1 MVKRFFS
8 GRNGLLRF
16 VILILTLGL
25 SVSGFA
31 VHAEGLGVQACAVT
45 PNLIG
50 GQGFSVSGQGFSVSG
65 QGFSVSG
72 QGFSVSG
79 QGFSVSGQGLDPLV
93 VASEIRDNPVTP
105 GKWVDDRL
113 QFFLDRLGFN
123 TEATAILVIDEFN
136 AEDAHGVLVQKVVE
150 DSLATLRESIPDLN
164 VAVFAVDISD
174 SSTNYDANVIAAKI
188 ASTVDGLRESYN
200 NFVLNM
206 SFGLIACED
215 EGPVVD
221 GEQLPAFNF
230 DQALNTVEANNE
242 EEPTLPVVPILECVR
257 NKGYGL
263 YVAYFGYK
271 NENAKL
277 IDIPIGSNNKF
288 APYITDVGQPSDFE
302 PGRQTNVFAV
312 VFKSHLPITWT
323 LRGPDGEARSVT
335 ATSSST
341 PCEDPPAHPSQS
353 ITPILECVADLGE
366 GLYEA
371 RFGYNNPNEL
381 GVKIPVS
388 WFNRFSPHPENRGQ
402 VTTFVPGLHESVF
415 TVTFNGSDLTWKLT
429 GNTVTANASSP
440 VCPEQ
445 EGFGVGDY
453 LTQNLGVP
461 EDKVEEYW
469 GALANQVDEDDTQ
482 SLRLLLQ
489 NYLTE
494 SASQNFTAVAVASSG
509 NFRPWLGAA
518 PLAPASWSETIA
530 VGATLNDSD
539 NLWSFS
545 QDANV
550 VAPGAGYPLDTP
562 NSFAAGTSFAAPAF
576 SVLVGMCST
585 VPGAL
590 DFDGVNPP
598 LLPPVLDSVGGKVL
612 NNSPIGL
619 ANFAPL
625 ACSPNRAPVID
636 PIPDRTDP
644 EGTNILID
652 VTASDPDENPLT
664 FSAVGLPPGI
674 SIDSQGRISGLL
686 SDTSAGEYD
695 VTVTVTDSN
704 PYLPGTDEFTF
715 HWTVTESD
723 TAQEV
728 DIDIKPL
735 SPFNRI
741 NLKSHGRLSVAILS
755 SPTFDARTVNPRTVT
770 LAGAPVVTK
779 WGHPIYWVLDVNF
792 DGRKDLVVRV
802 KIQDLQLTETDTEAT
817 LEGETFG
824 GQAIVGT
831 DFVNIVPPHAPY
843 LTSPLTNTSHRTR
856 NMTLTWEAVD
866 EEEEA
871 NTCFIVQIDNNSD
884 FSSPEQSS
892 IAVGLPRLTTYALAN
907 NTYNWRVAVSDC
919 ATEVISQWSEVW
931 RFTIRR

>member
-1 MVKRFFS
+1 MVQRFFS

-16 VILILTLGL
+16 VILVLTIGL

-31 VHAEGLGVQACAVT
+31 VQAEGSAVQACAVT

-50 GQGFSVSGQGFSVSG
+50 GQGFSI
-65 QGFSVSG
+65 SG

-93 VASEIRDNPVTP
+93 VAAEIRDNPVTP

-136 AEDAHGVLVQKVVE
+136 AEDAHGVMVQKVVE
-150 DSLATLRESIPDLN
+150 DSLATLRESVPDLN
-164 VAVFAVDISD
+164 VAVFPVDISD
-174 SSTNYDANVIAAKI
+174 SSTNYNADVIAGKI
-188 ASTVDGLRESYN
+188 ATTIDGLRETYN
-200 NFVLNM
+200 HFVLNM

-215 EGPVVD
+215 EGPVVE
-221 GEQLPAFNF
+221 GEQLPPFDFN
-230 DQALNTVEANNE
+230 QAVNTVEANNE
-242 EEPTLPVVPILECVR
+242 AEPTLAVEPILECVR
-257 NKGYGL
+257 DKGFGL

-271 NENAKL
+271 NENAQL
-277 IDIPIGSNNKF
+277 IDIPVGSNNKF
-288 APYITDVGQPSDFE
+288 DPYIIDVGQPTDFE
-302 PGRQTNVFAV
+302 PGRQSNVFAV
-312 VFKSHLPITWT
+312 VFKSYKPVTWT
-323 LRGPDGEARSVT
+323 LRGPDGETRSVT

-341 PCEDPPAHPSQS
+341 PCENPPAHPSQP

-381 GVKIPVS
+381 GIKVPVS
-388 WFNRFSPHPENRGQ
+388 WFNRFSPHPEDRGQ
-402 VTTFVPGLHESVF
+402 VTTFAPGLHESVF
-415 TVTFNGSDLTWKLT
+415 TVNFNGSDLIWKLT

-469 GALANQVDEDDTQ
+469 AALGEQVAEDELQT
-482 SLRLLLQ
+482 LRTLLQ
-489 NYLTE
+489 GYLAD
-494 SASQNFTAVAVASSG
+494 SADPDQNFSAVTVASSG

-518 PLAPASWSETIA
+518 PLAPASWPETIA
-530 VGATLNDSD
+530 VGASLNDSD

-598 LLPPVLDSVGGKVL
+598 LLPPVLDSAGSKVL
-612 NNSPIGL
+612 NNAPIGL
-619 ANFAPL
+619 ASFAPL

-636 PIPDRTDP
+636 PIADRTDP
-644 EGTNILID
+644 EGTNILLDI
-652 VTASDPDENPLT
+652 TATDPDENPLT

-674 SIDSQGRISGLL
+674 TIDSQGRISGLL
-686 SDTSAGEYD
+686 SNTSAGEYD

-704 PYLPGTDEFTF
+704 TALPGTDDFTF

-723 TAQEV
+723 TALEV

-755 SPTFDARTVNPRTVT
+755 SETFDARTVNPRTVT
-770 LAGAPVVTK
+770 LAGSPVVTL
-779 WGHPIYWVLDVNF
+779 WGHPVYVILDVNH

-802 KIQDLQLTETDTEAT
+802 KIKDMELTETDTEAT

-831 DFVNIVPPHAPY
+831 DFVTIVPPHAPY
-843 LTSPLTNTSHRTR
+843 LTSPLTGTSHRTR

-871 NTCFIVQIDNNSD
+871 NTCFVVQIDNNSN
-884 FSSPEQSS
+884 FSSPEQSAIS
-892 IAVGLPRLTTYALAN
+892 VGLPRLTTYSLAN
-907 NTYNWRVAVSDC
+907 GTYNWRVAVSNC
-919 ATEVISQWSEVW
+919 STEVISDWSQVW
-931 RFTIRR
+931 TFTIRR